1 MSNEFHEVLLTDNHM
16 LVENPAEAF
25 LTSGALLSSG
35 KLSIILAIL
44 SLISFAA
51 SSIFILVKNSILI
64 VLLPISDKVSID
76 LIPSAPP
83 IASSIGSDISDAII
97 VGLAPVYLVE
107 ITTSGGCKF
116 FGSSLVLSSKKV

>member
-1 MSNEFHEVLLTDNHM
+1 M